1 MVRVNPNKVLSIN
14 SDKEND
20 EGDSHETKRGKSCA
34 AIFYP

>member
-1 MVRVNPNKVLSIN
+1 MVRVNPNNVLSIK

-20 EGDSHETKRGKSCA
+20 EGDSHDSKRGKSCP